1 MKAIMKQ
8 GLFSRAVLWLVFL
21 FLLGPFV
28 IVFLA
33 GFSAEETLAFPPHSY
48 SLRWIIEVVVTP
60 EFQQSFMTSLQ
71 IGLLATVIALLLGVP
86 VAYAMSR
93 MPPPGMGAIKQIL
106 TSPLII
112 PAMLVG
118 LGLLRH
124 FVLLVDAPVFLGL
137 LVGHIGLLT
146 PYAVRVVY
154 ASLINLRVDIEEA
167 AITLGASRAQTF
179 RLVVLPNIRSAVIA
193 AFFLAFVTSFNQ
205 VPVSL
210 FLTGPGIS
218 TLPIEML
225 GHMENSFDPSIAAL
239 STLLVL
245 FTMAFVLVTEKVL
258 GISKYM

>member
-1 MKAIMKQ
+1 MKQ
-8 GLFSRAVLWLVFL
+8 GGFSRAMLWLVMA
-21 FLLGPFV
+21 FLLGPFL

-33 GFSAEETLAFPPHSY
+33 GFSGGETLVFPPPSY
-48 SLRWIIEVVVTP
+48 SMRWIIEVLVTE
-60 EFQQSFMTSLQ
+60 EFQRAFSTSLE

-93 MPPPGMGAIKQIL
+93 MPPPGMAVIKQIL

-137 LVGHIGLLT
+137 LVGHVGLLT

-154 ASLINLRVDIEEA
+154 SSLVNLRVDIEEA

-179 RLVVLPNIRSAVIA
+179 FMVVLPNIRSAVIA

-245 FTMAFVLVTEKVL
+245 FTMAFVLLTEKVL

>member
-1 MKAIMKQ
+1 MKQ
-8 GLFSRAVLWLVFL
+8 GLFPRVVLGAVML
-21 FLLGPFV
+21 FLLGPFI

-33 GFSAEETLAFPPHSY
+33 GFSGGETLAFPPPSY
-48 SLRWIIEVVVTP
+48 SLRWIVSVLQAD
-60 EFQQSFMTSLQ
+60 EFRQAFGTSLQ

-93 MPPPGMGAIKQIL
+93 MPPPGMAVIKQVL

-137 LVGHIGLLT
+137 LIGHVGLLT

-154 ASLINLRVDIEEA
+154 SSLANLRVDIEEA
-167 AITLGASRAQTF
+167 AITLGATRLQTF
-179 RLVVLPNIRSAVIA
+179 RLVVLPNIRGAVIA

>member
-1 MKAIMKQ
+1 MKE
-8 GLFSRAVLWLVFL
+8 GLFSRAMLWLVFL

-33 GFSAEETLAFPPHSY
+33 GFSAGDTLAFPPASY
-48 SLRWIIEVVVTP
+48 SLRWIGEVLVAD
-60 EFQQSFMTSLQ
+60 EFQRAFRTSLE
-71 IGLLATVIALLLGVP
+71 IGLLATAIALLLGVP

-137 LVGHIGLLT
+137 LIGHIGLLT

-154 ASLINLRVDIEEA
+154 ASLVNLRVDIEEA
-167 AITLGASRAQTF
+167 AITLGASRLQTF
-179 RLVVLPNIRSAVIA
+179 FLIVLPNIRSAVIA

>member
-1 MKAIMKQ
+1 MKQ
-8 GLFSRAVLWLVFL
+8 GVFSRAMLWLVML
-21 FLLGPFV
+21 FLLGPFL

-33 GFSAEETLAFPPHSY
+33 GFSGGETLVFPPPSY
-48 SLRWIIEVVVTP
+48 SLRWIIEVLATD
-60 EFQQSFMTSLQ
+60 EFQRAFSTSLQ

-93 MPPPGMGAIKQIL
+93 MPPPGMAVIKQVL

-124 FVLLVDAPVFLGL
+124 FVLLVDAPVFMGL
-137 LVGHIGLLT
+137 LVGHVGLLT

-154 ASLINLRVDIEEA
+154 SSLVNLRVDIEEA

-179 RLVVLPNIRSAVIA
+179 FMVVLPNIRSAVIA

-245 FTMAFVLVTEKVL
+245 FTMAFVLLTEKVL